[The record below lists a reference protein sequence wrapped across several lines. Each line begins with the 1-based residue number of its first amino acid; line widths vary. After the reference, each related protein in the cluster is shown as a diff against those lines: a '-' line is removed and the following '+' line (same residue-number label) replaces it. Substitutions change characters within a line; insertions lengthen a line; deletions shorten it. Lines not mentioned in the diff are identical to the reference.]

1 MDADVWAWFKA
12 AHVANRI
19 PPWTIAGDEL
29 FVVIATWRPI
39 SPGAVTA
46 VAEQMICILNHL
58 GTSGH
63 GTGAGSAAA
72 PVTTSEQ
79 RELT

>member
-1 MDADVWAWFKA
+1 MPHRPITILD

-39 SPGAVTA
+39 SPGAA
-46 VAEQMICILNHL
+46 PNLE
-58 GTSGH
+58 SG
-63 GTGAGSAAA
+63 
-72 PVTTSEQ
+72 
-79 RELT
+79 